1 MGNQV
6 FEEVNRPRAGHA
18 AGSTAIEQ
26 QASQLVSDIKYKASK
41 EMREKS
47 GSNLSPA
54 QVKDLYRK
62 YYNSSKAPGAVKAIV
77 NKKLFGEQY
86 DFVDGR
92 EMAEQSISRAYTQVF
107 VNGFKKN
114 KEVVEVDEAVNERTF
129 KIRVK
134 DKRTKN
140 TYVTTATRSK
150 IAELRKNPNILSV
163 EMTGHGDSIK
173 GDSKGEKGKLDPVGK
188 EDSDV
193 NNDGKV
199 DKTDSYLKNRREKIG
214 KAIAKEEFI
223 GEVKDEMDDDK
234 KTLDVMKGK
243 NKVVLNPKL
252 GEQIKYASQYFYE
265 MGLNEN
271 GVEILIEELGL
282 ENFVDYVSD
291 IVEQSLITEARS
303 ARRYKYK
310 TGETKETRIAAAKAA
325 IEKKSSP
332 TRKTSVTKA
341 KSEQKPTPKPAPKK
355 HVLDGIS
362 RTILRG
368 IDRHN
373 QAMQTAGKVAKTVR
387 KGAQEFSTGFV
398 SGVKTAGKAAQAAK
412 RVITKEEMQ
421 GVRYCPKC
429 DKDETRDECKYG
441 GEYWDEN
448 SKPAK
453 AVDSR
458 AVSTM
463 VNLVKNKMRA
473 RGLNMSY
480 DMEGDLV
487 DEKYQG
493 MYQSPAPT
501 HNRLN
506 SSDEKA
512 RMSPGRRALAKSDEL
527 ERSEPG
533 SKRAKAQKKA
543 AGQMARNFQS
553 ARMTLGSSFDPLDKE
568 ETDDSLRDRLDEN
581 SKKTPYGAKAYKSVA
596 GIAGQL
602 KKHSDKKLK
611 EIENRNLPPAPIGA
625 RG

>member
-1 MGNQV
+1 MDNQV

-26 QASQLVSDIKYKASK
+26 QASQLLSDIKYKARK
-41 EMREKS
+41 EMGERS

-77 NKKLFGEQY
+77 KKKLFSEQY
-86 DFVDGR
+86 DFVDGH
-92 EMAEQSISRAYTQVF
+92 EMAGQSISRAYTQVF

-134 DKRTKN
+134 DKQTKN

-150 IAELRKNPNILSV
+150 IAELRKNPNIISV
-163 EMTGHGDSIK
+163 EMTGYGDSIK
-173 GDSKGEKGKLDPVGK
+173 GDSEGKGGKLDPVGQ
-188 EDSDV
+188 EDGDI
-193 NNDGKV
+193 NNDGKK
-199 DKTDSYLKNRREKIG
+199 DKTDKYLKNRREKIG
-214 KAIAKEEFI
+214 KAIANEEFI

-303 ARRYKYK
+303 ARRRKGGKSYEQVKA
-310 TGETKETRIAAAKAA
+310 EIDAKEKAKVAR
-325 IEKKSSP
+325 SSTP
-332 TRKTSVTKA
+332 TRKPSVAKA
-341 KSEQKPTPKPAPKK
+341 KSEQKPTPKSAPKK

-373 QAMQTAGKVAKTVR
+373 AAMAAAKETGKTISKAAKVGVT
-387 KGAQEFSTGFV
+387 GAKEFSKGFK
-398 SGVKTAGKAAQAAK
+398 SGVKTAGKAAQAAR
-412 RVITKEEMQ
+412 RVVTKEEKGKTCENCGQ
-421 GVRYCPKC
+421 ESCGC
-429 DKDETRDECKYG
+429 DKTKET
-441 GEYWDEN
+441 
-448 SKPAK
+448 
-453 AVDSR
+453 VDSR

-480 DMEGDLV
+480 DMEGESV
-487 DEKYQG
+487 DESQKPLENVKIAQQG
-493 MYQSPAPT
+493 AERMDAVSKISKSMDA
-501 HNRLN
+501 HIAKRL
-506 SSDEKA
+506 
-512 RMSPGRRALAKSDEL
+512 
-527 ERSEPG
+527 
-533 SKRAKAQKKA
+533 KKI
-543 AGQMARNFQS
+543 
-553 ARMTLGSSFDPLDKE
+553 
-568 ETDDSLRDRLDEN
+568 RDRDKN
-581 SKKTPYGAKAYKSVA
+581 KK
-596 GIAGQL
+596 
-602 KKHSDKKLK
+602 
-611 EIENRNLPPAPIGA
+611 
-625 RG
+625 